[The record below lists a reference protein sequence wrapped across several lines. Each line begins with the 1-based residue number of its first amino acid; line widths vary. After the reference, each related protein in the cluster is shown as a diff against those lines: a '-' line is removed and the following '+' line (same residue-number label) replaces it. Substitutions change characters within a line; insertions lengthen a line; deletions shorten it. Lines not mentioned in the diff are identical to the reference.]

1 MQLFITRKEVEV
13 VIKEIINK
21 PFKLEFVDKNEILLH
36 VYGTS
41 IRAKLQR
48 VVNNVVYINYEL
60 PYLKNLLVNI
70 ANLFTNK
77 ISSNVPPF
85 INLDVKRKSI
95 AIDLNEVEQMQRFL
109 TIFSIV
115 EITTGTS
122 NIELFFALKEITK

>member
-95 AIDLNEVEQMQRFL
+95 AIDLNEVEQIQRFL

-115 EITTGTS
+115 EITTDTS

>member
-41 IRAKLQR
+41 IQAKLQR